1 MKAEFELVNAR
12 MEGIDLKFKKME
24 TEVTNYFNQLE
35 NKMERQAGNV
45 RILQADLKA
54 QSKFVSKRNDDTI
67 RMQEI
72 IGNFKDR
79 LMEKYAVLADEYTE

>member
-24 TEVTNYFNQLE
+24 TEVQNYFNQLE